1 MIPKANFLLYELS
14 PGPSVGE
21 QVIWSVQ
28 NYYLH
33 LYDFSPDQSEDDLAL
48 WPFQDE

>member
-1 MIPKANFLLYELS
+1 MIPNANFLLYELS
-14 PGPSVGE
+14 PDPSVGE

-33 LYDFSPDQSEDDLAL
+33 HYTFPKLYLVSIGTNHSSR
-48 WPFQDE
+48 